1 MAITLEQVKKSEE
14 ITSYI
19 RKADESLSALGFT
32 EHSFAHVGLV
42 SAQASAILKTLGY
55 DDRTCELAAIAGW
68 LHDIGNV
75 INRID
80 HAQSGAVMAFRILDK
95 MGASP
100 DETATIITAIGN
112 HDEKTAFPV
121 NPVAAALI
129 LADKMDVRANRVR
142 EKARAAFDIHDR
154 VNMSIKKNWVEVDKT
169 NRVIRFVLIMD
180 GTSSV
185 LEFLQIYMS
194 RMVMSEDAAHFLGC
208 RLEIVINGMI
218 INNHIKNLEAAKANL
233 EKRNDNLDK

>member
-1 MAITLEQVKKSEE
+1 MSITLEQVKQSEE

-19 RKADESLSALGFT
+19 RKADESMSALGFT
-32 EHSFAHVGLV
+32 EHSFAHVGLL

-95 MGASP
+95 MGAAP
-100 DETATIITAIGN
+100 EETATIITAIGN

-142 EKARAAFDIHDR
+142 PKVRAAFDIHDR
-154 VNMSIKKNWVEVDKT
+154 VNYAVKRSTVKLNEDKT
-169 NRVIRFVLIMD
+169 EVQLRLNIDTSICTVADYFEIFLERMLLCRKAAEKLNLKFVL
-180 GTSSV
+180 
-185 LEFLQIYMS
+185 
-194 RMVMSEDAAHFLGC
+194 R
-208 RLEIVINGMI
+208 INGQKLM
-218 INNHIKNLEAAKANL
+218 
-233 EKRNDNLDK
+233 

>member
-1 MAITLEQVKKSEE
+1 MSITLEQVKKSEE

-100 DETATIITAIGN
+100 EETATIITAIGN

-154 VNMSIKKNWVEVDKT
+154 VNFI
-169 NRVIRFVLIMD
+169 LYL
-180 GTSSV
+180 TS
-185 LEFLQIYMS
+185 EAYCDF
-194 RMVMSEDAAHFLGC
+194 
-208 RLEIVINGMI
+208 
-218 INNHIKNLEAAKANL
+218 EAAVQEAMDDLNPEIL
-233 EKRNDNLDK
+233 DAVMDVTENTPDGDEITEKYWNNKL

>member
-1 MAITLEQVKKSEE
+1 MSITLEQVKKSEE

-100 DETATIITAIGN
+100 EETATIITAIGN
-112 HDEKTAFPV
+112 HDEKTPSRSTPWQRRSFWR
-121 NPVAAALI
+121 I
-129 LADKMDVRANRVR
+129 KWTC
-142 EKARAAFDIHDR
+142 ARTA
-154 VNMSIKKNWVEVDKT
+154 
-169 NRVIRFVLIMD
+169 
-180 GTSSV
+180 
-185 LEFLQIYMS
+185 
-194 RMVMSEDAAHFLGC
+194 C
-208 RLEIVINGMI
+208 
-218 INNHIKNLEAAKANL
+218 AKRPA
-233 EKRNDNLDK
+233 RRSTFTTA